1 MGVTIH
7 FEGKLKDE
15 GAYESFMASSRAF
28 ASEMEWPVSEIKE
41 TEVTLQRVKDEE
53 DWDYVGPVKGIEI
66 LPHEACDPF
75 RLEFDRD
82 LYIQEYVKT
91 QFAPIQIHV
100 LLIDFLQKHK
110 DLFAE
115 LEIIDEGEYL
125 DTNDIHALE
134 GHIEA
139 CDKQMDEY
147 LSQPEKY
154 YGPVKLE
161 SGRIID
167 LMEK

>member
-15 GAYESFMASSRAF
+15 DAYEKLMASSRAF
-28 ASEMEWPVSEIKE
+28 ASEMEWPYSEIQE

-53 DWDYVGPVKGIEI
+53 DWDYTGPVKGLEI
-66 LPHEACDPF
+66 LPHEASDPF

-91 QFAPIQIHV
+91 QFAPIEIHV
-100 LLIDFLQKHK
+100 LLIDFLRKNI
-110 DLFAE
+110 DLFE
-115 LEIIDEGEYL
+115 DLEIVDEGEFL
-125 DTNDIHALE
+125 ETNDINVLE

-139 CDKQMDEY
+139 CDKQMKDY